1 MKPRIFHALAGA
13 IALLTILAFW
23 VSTLVAELFLAESAI
38 MAAEQA
44 ILYGMA
50 LLVPSIALTGLSGA
64 VLARPRSG
72 PLAQRKAARMRIIA
86 ANGLLIMVPAS
97 LFYLYGKASLGQMD
111 GGFCTV
117 QAVEL
122 LVGAVQ
128 LFLVG
133 RNFRDGLRL
142 AGRVRPAGS
151 EKEQRA

>member
-23 VSTLVAELFLAESAI
+23 VSTLVAELFLAESSI
-38 MAAEQA
+38 MAAKQA

-97 LFYLYGKASLGQMD
+97 LYLYGKASLRQMD
-111 GGFCTV
+111 GGFYTV

-128 LFLVG
+128 LFLMG

>member
-13 IALLTILAFW
+13 IAFLTILAFW

-38 MAAEQA
+38 MAAKQV

-50 LLVPSIALTGLSGA
+50 LLVPSIALTSLSGA
-64 VLARPRSG
+64 VLARPRPG
-72 PLAQRKAARMRIIA
+72 PLAQSKAARMRIIA

-97 LFYLYGKASLGQMD
+97 LYLYGKASRGQMD
-111 GGFCTV
+111 GGFFTV
-117 QAVEL
+117 QVVEL

-133 RNFRDGLRL
+133 RNFRDGLLL